1 MTPLQNRLTELYGK
15 LPDEVT
21 LVAVSKFHPAELIRE
36 AYDCGQRD
44 FGESRAQELLEKKG
58 QLPGDIRWHFIGH
71 LQKNKVKSIVPF
83 VHLIHSVDSLPLLA
97 EIDKQ
102 ANKAGRVIPVLL
114 ELHVAEETTK
124 SGFAPNELM
133 QMFESG
139 TWKSMHNVKISG
151 LMCMATNTDD
161 IERICS
167 DFDEALSVYDDVK
180 KRFFNDN
187 PDFFIKSWGMSH
199 DWTEAISHGSSM
211 VRIGTYIFGQRE
223 Y

>member
-1 MTPLQNRLTELYGK
+1 MTSLQNRLTELYGK

-21 LVAVSKFHPAELIRE
+21 LVAVSKFHPAELIKE

-44 FGESRAQELLEKKG
+44 FGESRAQELLEKKV
-58 QLPGDIRWHFIGH
+58 QLPEDIRWHFIGH

-83 VHLIHSVDSLPLLA
+83 IHLIHSVDSLPLLT

-114 ELHVAEETTK
+114 ELHVAEEATK

-133 QMFESG
+133 QMLESG
-139 TWKSMHNVKISG
+139 IWKSMHNVKISG

-167 DFDEALSVYDDVK
+167 DFDKALSVYDDVK
-180 KRFFNDN
+180 KRFFNGN
-187 PDFFIKSWGMSH
+187 PDFCIKSWGMSH
-199 DWTEAISHGSSM
+199 DWTEAISHGSTM